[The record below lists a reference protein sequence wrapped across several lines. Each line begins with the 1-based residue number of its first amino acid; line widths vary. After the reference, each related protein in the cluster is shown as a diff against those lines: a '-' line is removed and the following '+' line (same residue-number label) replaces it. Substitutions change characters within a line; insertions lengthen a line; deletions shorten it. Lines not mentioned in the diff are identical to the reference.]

1 MGGIFDLE
9 FFSPV
14 TIIIIVVIVIGFF
27 VIRGLGGRWR
37 K

>member
-1 MGGIFDLE
+1 MEDIMD

-14 TIIIIVVIVIGFF
+14 TIIIIVALVIGFF
-27 VIRGLGGRWR
+27 VIRGFGRKWR

>member
-1 MGGIFDLE
+1 MENIME

-14 TIIIIVVIVIGFF
+14 TIIITVVLVIGFF
-27 VIRGLGGRWR
+27 VIRGFGRKWR

>member
-1 MGGIFDLE
+1 MEDIMD

-14 TIIIIVVIVIGFF
+14 VIIIIVVLVIGFF
-27 VIRGLGGRWR
+27 VLRGFGRRWR

>member
-1 MGGIFDLE
+1 MDIFDMD

-14 TIIIIVVIVIGFF
+14 TIIIIVVVVIGYF
-27 VIRGLGGRWR
+27 VLRGFGRRWR

>member
-1 MGGIFDLE
+1 MD

-14 TIIIIVVIVIGFF
+14 TIIIIVLVVIGYF
-27 VIRGLGGRWR
+27 VIRGLGSRWR